1 MPATSARL
9 LNRLA
14 AWISD
19 LRLAIALLLVI
30 AITSGI
36 GTVIPQRE
44 PEGLYHQ
51 LYDQTPWL
59 GLLKGDAVLSLQLD
73 HIYSSGWFLGL
84 LGWLALSL
92 LLCSWRRQWPALQA
106 ALRWIDY
113 RSPRQLS
120 KLSLAETVTC
130 DDADASLQALEQRLR
145 LEGWQIRPEQHRLAA
160 RKGVPG
166 RVGPLLVHAGL
177 VVLMLGAAWGVLGG
191 RRAEQFLAPGRS
203 LELMDSRGH
212 SELTLALDSFVVERD
227 PAGRPEQFRSS
238 LRILDGDGGDTS
250 NLLQQAE
257 ISVNHPLRFRGV
269 TLYQADWG
277 LAAISVQLGR
287 SPVLQLP
294 LQTFP
299 QLGEQVWGLVLPTRP
314 DGSDPV
320 LLSLGSE
327 QGPVDVYGADGTL
340 VASLAVAGPAQEV
353 NDLPIRVISVLP
365 ASGIRACPWCMRAS
379 PSPLWEVASACWPP
393 GSCGPSLSPAGC
405 MWPPSA
411 TATSRRWPGNCRSC
425 WRSCPNRLR
434 PPEPPTSAGLAHPVA
449 HPHHGVHVAAR
460 IEVGLQLHPYR
471 LTGQHKVVEQPVGH
485 LLVGDRAIPVAVH
498 VQLDRLE
505 LHHPRP
511 RLVQQAQGGEI
522 GITGKRTPTGELGQG
537 DGDLI
542 GPTRPGVLEADQLRF
557 RNRPLAVERGPG
569 LRSAR
574 HGRALCGLRERRHG
588 WRERAEGAILGRV
601 SRGRSNGYDNP

>member
-59 GLLKGDAVLSLQLD
+59 GLLKGNAVLSLQLD
-73 HIYSSGWFLGL
+73 HVYSSGWFLGL

-130 DDADASLQALEQRLR
+130 VDADASLQALEQRLR
-145 LEGWQIRPEQHRLAA
+145 LQGWQIRPEQHRLAA

-203 LELMDSRGH
+203 LELMDSRGR

-238 LRILDGDGGDTS
+238 LRILDGDGGVTS

-340 VASLAVAGPAQEV
+340 VGSLAVGGPAQDV
-353 NDLPIRVISVLP
+353 NDLPIRVIGVLP
-365 ASGIRACPWCMRAS
+365 ASGILLKRDPGV
-379 PSPLWEVASACWPP
+379 PLVYAGFAIALLGGGLSLLATRQLWAIAEP
-393 GSCGPSLSPAGC
+393 G
-405 MWPPSA
+405 
-411 TATSRRWPGNCRSC
+411 
-425 WRSCPNRLR
+425 RL
-434 PPEPPTSAGLAHPVA
+434 
-449 HPHHGVHVAAR
+449 HVAALCNR
-460 IEVGLQLHPYR
+460 NLTALARELPQL
-471 LTGQHKVVEQPVGH
+471 L
-485 LLVGDRAIPVAVH
+485 A
-498 VQLDRLE
+498 E
-505 LHHPRP
+505 LP
-511 RLVQQAQGGEI
+511 QQA
-522 GITGKRTPTGELGQG
+522 
-537 DGDLI
+537 
-542 GPTRPGVLEADQLRF
+542 
-557 RNRPLAVERGPG
+557 
-569 LRSAR
+569 
-574 HGRALCGLRERRHG
+574 
-588 WRERAEGAILGRV
+588 
-601 SRGRSNGYDNP
+601 